1 MKLFE
6 LAKEYRISG
15 EMCRK
20 RAKELN
26 KIIKNRRLNE
36 SEKLM
41 LRRRIT
47 ILSAM
52 ARETIETAN
61 KLADY
66 YGRSNKKD
74 D

>member
-1 MKLFE
+1 MKLSE

-15 EMCRK
+15 EKCRK

-26 KIIKNRRLNE
+26 ALIQNGSLSE

-41 LRRRIT
+41 LRRRLTIIT
-47 ILSAM
+47 AM

-61 KLADY
+61 KLAGY
-66 YGRSNKKD
+66 YGRRDRNE
-74 D
+74 

>member
-1 MKLFE
+1 MKLSE

-15 EMCRK
+15 EKCRK

-26 KIIKNRRLNE
+26 ALIQNGGLSE

-41 LRRRIT
+41 LRRRLTIIT
-47 ILSAM
+47 AM

-61 KLADY
+61 KLAGY
-66 YGRSNKKD
+66 YGRSDCD